1 MGKSTVVR
9 SDYFFVGLNAF
20 EPGQEHA
27 PHLHEGQDKLYPI
40 LEGSGV
46 VQIGE
51 ESETLA
57 AGDAAYARSGHF
69 PLNSQSADRASCRY
83 GSPCAT
89 ATKVENQQLIWQR
102 LLSVRRRKTIVAA
115 GTASLPRG
123 D

>member
-1 MGKSTVVR
+1 MFLRAVSSGAPFTKVKMGKSTVVR

-27 PHLHEGQDKLYPI
+27 PHLHEGQDKLYLI

-57 AGDAAYARSGHF
+57 AGDAAYAPSGTFHSIRNPGPERLVAMVVLAPP
-69 PLNSQSADRASCRY
+69 PL
-83 GSPCAT
+83 
-89 ATKVENQQLIWQR
+89 K
-102 LLSVRRRKTIVAA
+102 
-115 GTASLPRG
+115 
-123 D
+123 